1 MPIVARF
8 ATYVGGFTAALFAT
22 FGTQAFAASVV
33 APPSTEA
40 AGLFFRSDTAD
51 VVFEA
56 PVLSSDIEIDITADI
71 ARVTIVQRFRN
82 PSKVWLEGIY
92 VFPLPERSAV
102 DRLLLR
108 VGERTIEG
116 EILEKGEAEKVYT
129 AAREAGRRASL
140 LSSARPNVFT
150 TRIANIGPGEEIV
163 VEIGYQDHVPFA
175 DGQWRYRFPLVVA
188 PRYTPAASLPLIAVP
203 PRRDD
208 EGQSGDR
215 SPGPQP
221 ISLSQST
228 ARDRDLFG
236 PVRHPDEGAIN
247 PVSLA
252 VSLDAGV
259 PLTDIDSAHHP
270 IDIARNDETSARIS
284 LAEGPVPADRDFVL
298 TWRPAPADAPRIG
311 VFTEAQA
318 GSSHLLVTLMPPD
331 ATNWD
336 LSGLPRDLVLV
347 IDKSGSMHGPA
358 IEGARAAAAMA
369 LRRLTANDRFN
380 LIAFDSETHRLFDDV
395 VPATAE
401 HVQQALAALA
411 SLDANGGTEM
421 AAALD
426 AAFAAQ
432 APQGR
437 LRQVVFVTDGAVS
450 NEAQLAAWIERRLGT
465 TRLFTVGVGSA
476 PNAHFMRRAAEAG
489 RGTFTYIDRAEN
501 LVPEMTALHDK
512 LERPALTDIRIRWEL
527 PGGGTPEVY
536 PATLPDLYIGDPV
549 SFTARVDDP
558 DGSGAD
564 GSGFV
569 GQLTVSGKLGN
580 RPWSTVVP
588 IRGVRNAKGV
598 AGIWGR
604 SKVAELRNAYP
615 VRQPD
620 WESMRLAVLDTAL
633 RYGLVTEFTS
643 LVAIDESEIV
653 RPSDEQAETAEIA
666 RNLPHGMDFEKV
678 FGADAFGPGGMAP
691 VPAEALQRAAFGQA
705 VAPSA
710 IALPATA
717 TPAPALVIA
726 GAVLLIVGVILLV
739 ALRRR
744 SAVPC

>member
-1 MPIVARF
+1 MPIFARF
-8 ATYVGGFTAALFAT
+8 TTYVSGFSAALFAT
-22 FGTQAFAASVV
+22 FGPQALAASVV
-33 APPSTEA
+33 APPSPEA
-40 AGLFFRSDTAD
+40 AGLFFRGETAD

-116 EILEKGEAEKVYT
+116 EILEKGEAEKAYT

-140 LSSARPNVFT
+140 LSSARPNVFS
-150 TRIANIGPGEEIV
+150 TRIANIGPGEEVV
-163 VEIGYQDHVPFA
+163 VEIGYQDQVPFA
-175 DGQWRYRFPLVVA
+175 DGEWSYRFPLVVA
-188 PRYTPAASLPLIAVP
+188 PRYTPTASLPLIAVP
-203 PRRDD
+203 PPRGD

-221 ISLSQST
+221 IGLSQST
-228 ARDRDLFG
+228 AQGRDLFG
-236 PVRHPDEGAIN
+236 PVRHSDEGAIN

-259 PLTDIDSAHHP
+259 TLADIHSAHHP
-270 IDIARNDETSARIS
+270 VEIARDDDTSASIS

-311 VFTEAQA
+311 VFAEAQA

-331 ATNWD
+331 AETWD
-336 LSGLPRDLVLV
+336 VSGLPRDLVLV

-369 LRRLTANDRFN
+369 LRRLTTNDRFN
-380 LIAFDSETHRLFDDV
+380 LIAFDNETRRLFDDV
-395 VPATAE
+395 VPATAD
-401 HVQQALAALA
+401 HVEQALAALA
-411 SLDANGGTEM
+411 SLNANGGTEM

-432 APQGR
+432 APQDR

-450 NEAQLAAWIERRLGT
+450 NEAQLAALIERRLGT

-489 RGTFTYIDRAEN
+489 RGTFTYIDRAET

-512 LERPALTDIRIRWEL
+512 LERPALTDVRIRWEL
-527 PGGGTPEVY
+527 PDGGTPEVY
-536 PATLPDLYIGDPV
+536 PATVPDLYIGDPV
-549 SFTARVDDP
+549 SFTARVDD
-558 DGSGAD
+558 AD
-564 GSGFV
+564 GSGFE
-569 GQLTVSGKLGN
+569 GQLTVSGRLGD

-588 IRGVRNAKGV
+588 IRDVRNAEGV

-604 SKVAELRNAYP
+604 SKVAGLRNAYP

-620 WESMRLAVLDTAL
+620 WEAMRLAVLDTAL

-643 LVAIDESEIV
+643 LVAIDESEIA

-666 RNLPHGMDFEKV
+666 RNLPHGMDYEKA

-691 VPAEALQRAAFGQA
+691 VPADALQRAAFGQ
-705 VAPSA
+705 A

-717 TPAPALVIA
+717 TPAPALIIA
-726 GAVLLIVGVILLV
+726 GAVLLLMGVIVLL

-744 SAVPC
+744 STVPC

>member
-1 MPIVARF
+1 MLIFARF
-8 ATYVGGFTAALFAT
+8 ATHVAGFSAALFAV
-22 FGTQAFAASVV
+22 FGPQAIAASVV
-33 APPSTEA
+33 APPSTES
-40 AGLFFRSDTAD
+40 AGLFFRGDTAD

-56 PVLSSDIEIDITADI
+56 PILSSDIKIDITADI

-116 EILEKGEAEKVYT
+116 EILEKEEAEKAYT
-129 AAREAGRRASL
+129 AARESGRRASL
-140 LSSARPNVFT
+140 LSSARPNVFS
-150 TRIANIGPGEEIV
+150 TRIANIGPGEEVV
-163 VEIGYQDHVPFA
+163 VEIGYQDQVPFA

-188 PRYTPAASLPLIAVP
+188 PRYTPAASLPLVAVP
-203 PRRDD
+203 PPHSD
-208 EGQSGDR
+208 EGQSGDL
-215 SPGPQP
+215 SPSTQP
-221 ISLSQST
+221 ISLSESP
-228 ARDRDLFG
+228 ARGRDLFG

-259 PLTDIDSAHHP
+259 PLADIDSAHHP
-270 IDIARNDETSARIS
+270 VDIARNDETSARIS
-284 LAEGPVPADRDFVL
+284 LAQGPVPADRDFVL
-298 TWRPAPADAPRIG
+298 TWRPAPADTPRIA
-311 VFTEAQA
+311 VFSEVQA
-318 GSSHLLVTLMPPD
+318 GASHLLVTLMPPD
-331 ATNWD
+331 AETWKV
-336 LSGLPRDLVLV
+336 SGLPRDLVLV

-369 LRRLTANDRFN
+369 LRRLEPNDRFN
-380 LIAFDSETHRLFDDV
+380 LIVFDNETRRLFDDV
-395 VPATAE
+395 VPATADA
-401 HVQQALAALA
+401 VQQALAALA
-411 SLDANGGTEM
+411 SLDANGGTEITD
-421 AAALD
+421 ALKAAL
-426 AAFAAQ
+426 ATQ

-437 LRQVVFVTDGAVS
+437 LRQVVFLTDGAVS
-450 NEAQLAAWIERRLGT
+450 NEAQLAALIERRLGT

-489 RGTFTYIDRAEN
+489 RGTFTYIDRAET

-527 PGGGTPEVY
+527 PGGVTPEVY
-536 PATLPDLYIGDPV
+536 PATVPDLYIGDPV
-549 SFTARVDDP
+549 SFAARVDD
-558 DGSGAD
+558 AD
-564 GSGFV
+564 DSGFV
-569 GQLTVSGKLGN
+569 GQLTVSGRLGDQ
-580 RPWSTVVP
+580 PWSTVVP
-588 IRGVRNAKGV
+588 IHDVRSATGV

-604 SKVAELRNAYP
+604 SKVADLRNAYP

-620 WESMRLAVLDTAL
+620 WETMRLAVLDTAL

-643 LVAIDESEIV
+643 LVAIDESEIA
-653 RPSDEQAETAEIA
+653 RPSDERVETAEIP

-705 VAPSA
+705 

-717 TPAPALVIA
+717 TPAPVLVIA
-726 GAVLLIVGVILLV
+726 GAVLLIMGIIVLV

-744 SAVPC
+744 SALPC